1 MVKCSKAEVR
11 RLKTALRWRIPAA
24 QRQRIQMVLL
34 CETGMAQPAIAAAMG
49 VSLSPVNRA
58 QRRHL
63 PLLDQADFEYGMLP
77 GLP

>member
-1 MVKCSKAEVR
+1 MQQSRGAAAENCV
-11 RLKTALRWRIPAA
+11 ALEDTGGAGPTH
-24 QRQRIQMVLL
+24 QMVLL
-34 CETGMAQPAIAAAMG
+34 RESGMAQPAIAAAMG
-49 VSLSPVNRA
+49 VSLSAVNRA